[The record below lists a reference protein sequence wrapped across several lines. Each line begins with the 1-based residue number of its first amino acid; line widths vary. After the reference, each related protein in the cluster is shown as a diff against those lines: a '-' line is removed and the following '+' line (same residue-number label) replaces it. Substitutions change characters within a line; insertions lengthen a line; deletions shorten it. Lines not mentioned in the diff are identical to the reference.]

1 MNNVNLI
8 GYVGSQPEIKTI
20 QSGKSVCSFN
30 LAVKGRDKTN
40 WIKLVFWNNL
50 AEIVVK
56 YIRKGEQLGV
66 TGEINVREYE
76 VEGSKR
82 TAFEINVNDITFIG
96 SKKGKEES
104 QEEYITNNG
113 DLPF

>member
-1 MNNVNLI
+1 MNAVNLI
-8 GYVGSQPEIKTI
+8 GYVGSQPELKTT

-30 LAVKGRDKTN
+30 LAVKSRDKTN

-50 AEIVVK
+50 AEVVAK
-56 YIRKGEQLGV
+56 YIGKGEQLGV

-76 VEGSKR
+76 VEGTKR

-96 SKKGKEES
+96 SKKESANPVEEIDAS
-104 QEEYITNNG
+104 D

>member
-1 MNNVNLI
+1 MNAVNLI
-8 GYVGSQPEIKTI
+8 GYVGSQPELKTT

-30 LAVKGRDKTN
+30 LAVKSRDKTN

-50 AEIVVK
+50 AEVVAK
-56 YIRKGEQLGV
+56 YIGKGEQLGV

-76 VEGSKR
+76 VEGAKR

-104 QEEYITNNG
+104 QEEHIADD

>member
-1 MNNVNLI
+1 MI
-8 GYVGSQPEIKTI
+8 GRVGADPELKTT

-30 LAVKGRDKTN
+30 LAVKSRDKTN

-50 AEIVVK
+50 AEVVAK
-56 YIRKGEQLGV
+56 YIRKGEHLGV

-76 VEGSKR
+76 VEGAKR

-96 SKKGKEES
+96 SKKESANPVEEIDAS
-104 QEEYITNNG
+104 D